1 MCSTWRQKILGP
13 CSSRMCYIVSLAWK
27 LERRRRGKFLD
38 FVLQG
43 EGKSQQDSSQ
53 ANLLTCQYCSW
64 AANACFFISCQI
76 SRSFSSMLFY
86 HLFEMTHEIYLHVL
100 KIPRCFECLSL
111 YVLPFFWSKYEIKCF
126 STQPTC
132 LFVFGKCE
140 LKKLY
145 FQKTWVLPPPPLEY
159 NCVYDKHL

>member
-53 ANLLTCQYCSW
+53 ANLLTCQYSSW

-76 SRSFSSMLFY
+76 SRYFSNMLFY
-86 HLFEMTHEIYLHVL
+86 HLWNDTWDLFA
-100 KIPRCFECLSL
+100 CFKNSKMFWVSIFI
-111 YVLPFFWSKYEIKCF
+111 YVLPFLIKIWNKMFFYSSYMFVCFWKVWIKKALF
-126 STQPTC
+126 PKNMSFTSTPIRI
-132 LFVFGKCE
+132 
-140 LKKLY
+140 
-145 FQKTWVLPPPPLEY
+145 
-159 NCVYDKHL
+159 

>member
-43 EGKSQQDSSQ
+43 EGKSQQDSRQ
-53 ANLLTCQYCSW
+53 DNLLTCQYSSW

-76 SRSFSSMLFY
+76 SRNFSNMLFY
-86 HLFEMTHEIYLHVL
+86 HLWNVTWDLFA
-100 KIPRCFECLSL
+100 CFKNSKMFWVSIFICTA
-111 YVLPFFWSKYEIKCF
+111 FFFYPKYEIKCF
-126 STQPTC
+126 STHPTC